1 MGYRPDGLPPV
12 SPFERVRSFSPVWLL
27 LLSGLLIFSPLLE
40 GGTTHLA
47 VMIIRLMILALLSA
61 YLGQGIRAGAF
72 ACPTL
77 SIGLAVSAYL
87 MLAAVSTARSPYTHQ
102 SLQWLIVLVSYAAL
116 LYLLVCFIGAWD
128 HIAWLLVVLV
138 GMGLFESG
146 WALVQAGWSGAARS
160 SGTFFNPN
168 FLAGYLAVIWAIVL
182 GHLCYARVGWASWKK
197 GQPVR
202 RLRLNQ
208 LATLLLPISMLAV
221 FLLAIMWTGSRGG
234 LLAAMAGT
242 GLVVGA
248 RFGRK
253 GLAVLLLVLL
263 AGLLVPNPLR
273 DRLWAE
279 HVLNPVGYARW
290 QIWHSSAREIADH
303 PLGIGLGLY
312 QYAYPRY
319 MVPVEGQI
327 TRYATLAHAAHNEYL
342 QMGVELGVASIPVF
356 CWGVVLVARDAAA
369 VLRQR
374 LRRWQRGVIVGTSAG
389 VLALLV
395 HAAVDSNLHE
405 PALAIVLTLCVGI
418 LLSARRLSSHVVQTP
433 RLIPIRFRLLTAGLG
448 VVLVGVLAV
457 GVAKLGLAWH
467 AHEAGAHALAQQ
479 DVTRAIEWFRTAVAL
494 DPGKAL
500 YHSSIAAAYF
510 RAYERTG
517 SEAAAKAA
525 VTELNTAI
533 ALNPLDGRLPA
544 LLGHVYVV
552 FASAVDPRGSR
563 VEQRTAWLRAAV
575 AAYERAIALEPFTPF
590 HRFDLGGV
598 HLALGDRETAEASV
612 RRAVEIE
619 PNFLPGRDWLARL
632 YLESARTDAANR
644 EYHEILERR
653 QRYGGWNT
661 NAVEERF
668 LNVNVTALEGALE
681 RARPRT

>member
-1 MGYRPDGLPPV
+1 M
-12 SPFERVRSFSPVWLL
+12 
-27 LLSGLLIFSPLLE
+27 IFSPLLE

-47 VMIIRLMILALLSA
+47 VLIIRLMILALLSA

-77 SIGLAVSAYL
+77 SIGPAVSAYL
-87 MLAAVSTARSPYTHQ
+87 MLAAVSTALSPYTHQ
-102 SLQWLIVLVSYAAL
+102 SLQWLIVLVSYSAL

-128 HIAWLLVVLV
+128 HIARLLVVLV

-146 WALVQAGWSGAARS
+146 WALVQAGWSGAARP

-168 FLAGYLAVIWAIVL
+168 FLAGYLAVIWAIIL
-182 GHLCYARVGWASWKK
+182 GHLCYAQVRWASWKK
-197 GQPVR
+197 G
-202 RLRLNQ
+202 
-208 LATLLLPISMLAV
+208 LLLPISVLAV

-234 LLAAMAGT
+234 ILAAMAGT

-263 AGLLVPNPLR
+263 AGLLLPNPLR
-273 DRLWAE
+273 NRLWAE

-319 MVPVEGQI
+319 MLPVEGQI
-327 TRYATLAHAAHNEYL
+327 TRYGTLAHAAHNEYL

-356 CWGVVLVARDAAA
+356 CWGVVVVARDATA

-374 LRRWQRGVIVGTSAG
+374 LRRWQRGVVVGTSAG

-418 LLSARRLSSHVVQTP
+418 LLSARRLSGHMVQTP
-433 RLIPIRFRLLTAGLG
+433 YVIPIRFRLLTAGLG
-448 VVLVGVLAV
+448 AVLVGVLAV
-457 GVAKLGLAWH
+457 GVAKLGLAWR
-467 AHEAGAHALAQQ
+467 AHEAGARALIQQ
-479 DVTRAIEWFRTAVAL
+479 DVTRAIERFRTAVLL

-500 YHSSIAAAYF
+500 YHSSMAAAYF

-517 SEAAAKAA
+517 NEAAAQAA

-552 FASAVDPRGSR
+552 LASAVDPRGAR
-563 VEQRTAWLRAAV
+563 GEQRTAWLRAAV

-590 HRFDLGGV
+590 HRFDLGRV
-598 HLALGDRETAEASV
+598 HLALGDRETAEAIV

-619 PNFLPGRDWLARL
+619 PNFLPGREWLARL
-632 YLESARTDAANR
+632 YLESERTDAANR

-653 QRYGGWNT
+653 QRYEGWNK

-668 LNVNVTALEGALE
+668 LSANVTALEGALE